1 MMTLAH
7 SHLNDAMRCDLD
19 TLLALS
25 VGLPASFFFTKKKR
39 LALRCVVCDRKLHE
53 LTSVTT
59 STFHSAQ

>member
-25 VGLPASFFFTKKKR
+25 VGLPASFFFYEEEKTGV
-39 LALRCVVCDRKLHE
+39 ALRGV
-53 LTSVTT
+53 
-59 STFHSAQ
+59 